1 MGTMFKKKRNPERER
16 TKVEKRVESL
26 PTSELLPW
34 VENALYAIG
43 KNLSVW
49 QKTQDAYAL
58 EEARMGAE
66 VLHVILET
74 VKKRNS

>member
-43 KNLSVW
+43 KNLTVW
-49 QKTQDAYAL
+49 QKTQDKYAL

-74 VKKRNS
+74 VKKRNP